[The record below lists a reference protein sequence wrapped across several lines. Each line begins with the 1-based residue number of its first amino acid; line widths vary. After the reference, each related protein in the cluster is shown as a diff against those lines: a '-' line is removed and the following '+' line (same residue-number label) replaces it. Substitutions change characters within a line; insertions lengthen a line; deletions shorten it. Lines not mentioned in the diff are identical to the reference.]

1 MFVPKV
7 SLVVLQFIADS
18 PVGGVAGLV
27 VRLIEAR
34 KRYGQ
39 EWDFSTLTLLTSVL
53 DNSLFQGAT
62 LGIIGCLSVSLAS
75 IH

>member
-1 MFVPKV
+1 MTEQLHFHFDLLK
-7 SLVVLQFIADS
+7 SS
-18 PVGGVAGLV
+18 
-27 VRLIEAR
+27 

-39 EWDFSTLTLLTSVL
+39 EWDFSTLTLLTSGL